1 MGNHNFI
8 FAQKL
13 VNWSSQFGKIIRKV
27 SMRLQGKIILVTAAG
42 QGIGRACALA
52 MAREGASVWATDLK
66 QDLLNAYAGVPNI
79 KTHLLDVLKT
89 AEVDAFA
96 KKIGN
101 IDVLFN
107 CAGFVHQGDIMQ
119 VSDADWD
126 FSMDL
131 NVKSMYRTIR
141 AFLPGMLEQGK
152 GSVINMA
159 SAASNIKGAPNRVI
173 YGASKAAVIGLTRA
187 LAADYVARGVRFNA
201 ICPGTVESPSLGERI
216 EAVSSQTGKSVEQV
230 RDIFVARQP
239 IGRIGKP
246 EEIALLAVY
255 LASDE
260 SSFTTGTS
268 QIIDGGWSL

>member
-1 MGNHNFI
+1 
-8 FAQKL
+8 
-13 VNWSSQFGKIIRKV
+13 
-27 SMRLQGKIILVTAAG
+27 
-42 QGIGRACALA
+42 
-52 MAREGASVWATDLK
+52 
-66 QDLLNAYAGVPNI
+66 
-79 KTHLLDVLKT
+79 
-89 AEVDAFA
+89 
-96 KKIGN
+96 
-101 IDVLFN
+101 
-107 CAGFVHQGDIMQ
+107 
-119 VSDADWD
+119 
-126 FSMDL
+126 MDL

-201 ICPGTVESPSLGERI
+201 ICPGTVESPSLGDRI
-216 EAVSSQTGKSVEQV
+216 QAVSTQTGKTVAEA
-230 RDIFVARQP
+230 RDMFVSRQP

-246 EEIALLAVY
+246 EEIAHLAVY

>member
-1 MGNHNFI
+1 
-8 FAQKL
+8 
-13 VNWSSQFGKIIRKV
+13 
-27 SMRLQGKIILVTAAG
+27 
-42 QGIGRACALA
+42 
-52 MAREGASVWATDLK
+52 
-66 QDLLNAYAGVPNI
+66 
-79 KTHLLDVLKT
+79 
-89 AEVDAFA
+89 
-96 KKIGN
+96 
-101 IDVLFN
+101 
-107 CAGFVHQGDIMQ
+107 VHQGDIMQ

-201 ICPGTVESPSLGERI
+201 ICPGTIESPSLGERI
-216 EAVSSQTGKSVEQV
+216 QAVSSQTGKSVTEV
-230 RDIFVARQP
+230 RDMFVARQP

-246 EEIALLAVY
+246 DEIAYLAVY

-260 SSFTTGTS
+260 SAFTTGTS